1 MTKASYR
8 KPNDNYPLIIPVFI
22 MNSGCPHRCVF
33 CNQKISAGNFP
44 EKITQEYFDRTVTS
58 YLEWN
63 KDKTRRVEIAFYG
76 GSFTGIDSGDQ
87 EALLAMAD
95 AFIQRGLVHSI
106 RISTRPDYIFEKQL
120 SMLKKYNVATV
131 EIGAESFVDD
141 VLRYAGRGHCAA
153 DTEKAVMMLK
163 KYGFKTGLHL
173 MAGLP
178 GDTAEGFDY
187 SLDRTIELS
196 PDTARIHPV
205 LVFEGT
211 ALAEEFRKGAYRP
224 LDIASA
230 VELCRRAWEKL
241 AAAGI
246 RIIRMGVQTTPE
258 MEKQATV
265 LAGPVHPAFGS
276 LVRSSVFYHST
287 VNVLKKISGDVQEI
301 RFYLSERDLSIFR
314 GLNNI
319 NTEAIKKLYPRAK
332 LIIESQSDRPRGELS
347 VAVNSGPLLHWTI
360 PGFHQLVRG
369 Q

>member
-1 MTKASYR
+1 
-8 KPNDNYPLIIPVFI
+8 
-22 MNSGCPHRCVF
+22 MNRGCPHRCIF

-44 EKITQEYFDRTVTS
+44 EKITRAYFDKTVAS

-106 RISTRPDYIFEKQL
+106 RISTRPDYIFETQL
-120 SMLKKYNVATV
+120 PMLKKYNVDTV
-131 EIGAESFVDD
+131 EIGAESFLDE
-141 VLRYAGRGHCAA
+141 VLHCAGRGHCAA

-178 GDTAEGFDY
+178 GDTAEGFEY
-187 SLDRTIELS
+187 SLDKTIELS

-205 LVFEGT
+205 LVFAGT
-211 ALAEEFRKGAYRP
+211 ALAEKFRKGAYHP
-224 LDIASA
+224 LDLASA

-246 RIIRMGVQTTPE
+246 HIIRMGVQTTPE
-258 MEKQATV
+258 MEKQGTV

-276 LVRSSVFYHST
+276 LVLSSVFYHST
-287 VNVLKKISGDVQEI
+287 VNILEKISGDVQEI
-301 RFYLSERDLSIFR
+301 RFYLSKRDLPVFR

-319 NTEAIKKLYPRAK
+319 NTEKIKKLYPHAK
-332 LIIESQSDRPRGELS
+332 LIIESQPNRARGELS
-347 VAVNSGPLLHWTI
+347 VAANSGPLFHWTI
-360 PGFHQLVRG
+360 PGFYQSVKGR
-369 Q
+369 

>member
-1 MTKASYR
+1 MTKTSYR
-8 KPNDNYPLIIPVFI
+8 KPTDNHPLIIPVFI

-44 EKITQEYFDRTVTS
+44 EKITREYFDRTVTS

-205 LVFEGT
+205 LVFAGT
-211 ALAEEFRKGAYRP
+211 ALAEEFLDLACAQVVIHGVGRQSPSIRELQSQKSTSWAIRP
-224 LDIASA
+224 CWLKLSRTSSRTAGRSRPSRSGHSMSASPSTA
-230 VELCRRAWEKL
+230 SSSPSSL
-241 AAAGI
+241 ASPGCS
-246 RIIRMGVQTTPE
+246 
-258 MEKQATV
+258 
-265 LAGPVHPAFGS
+265 S
-276 LVRSSVFYHST
+276 L
-287 VNVLKKISGDVQEI
+287 
-301 RFYLSERDLSIFR
+301 
-314 GLNNI
+314 
-319 NTEAIKKLYPRAK
+319 
-332 LIIESQSDRPRGELS
+332 
-347 VAVNSGPLLHWTI
+347 
-360 PGFHQLVRG
+360 
-369 Q
+369 